1 MRGQFLSLFGLMLS
15 EPIIDQRNTIL
26 TSQHKPLKNHM
37 CSINCINPVE
47 SFLEIS
53 YHPEEKKMT
62 IPKR

>member
-1 MRGQFLSLFGLMLS
+1 MLS

-37 CSINCINPVE
+37 YSINCINPVE